1 MRKKL
6 LVVSLLLSVLEIA
19 ITAQEKPARRMNY
32 FPEGRDIV
40 CVNGQNRYTRALYG
54 GHTLFRLETSDRP
67 IFATY
72 NNEKSKN
79 IRFYLTHRG
88 LTLRLDSTDYCEAR
102 YQGGWRGYK
111 VRDKRWG
118 SAELQVNSLAR
129 LDNEGAIWQFKASG
143 FEGDVK
149 LSVKMCQTAV
159 LKMNRGGD
167 LGLVPRSNF
176 DPSQDEKGLKTL
188 EWDATGETYLVF
200 SDNEMLEHPTTEKGR
215 EIYTLTDEGRKAIVE
230 RVEFITPDPY
240 INTLGANICAAADG
254 TWDGQTWQHGAI
266 GW

>member
-32 FPEGRDIV
+32 FPKGRDIV

-88 LTLRLDSTDYCEAR
+88 LTLRLDSTAKHGIREVGADIRSATSVGAR
-102 YQGGWRGYK
+102 QNCK
-111 VRDKRWG
+111 
-118 SAELQVNSLAR
+118 
-129 LDNEGAIWQFKASG
+129 
-143 FEGDVK
+143 
-149 LSVKMCQTAV
+149 
-159 LKMNRGGD
+159 
-167 LGLVPRSNF
+167 
-176 DPSQDEKGLKTL
+176 
-188 EWDATGETYLVF
+188 
-200 SDNEMLEHPTTEKGR
+200 
-215 EIYTLTDEGRKAIVE
+215 
-230 RVEFITPDPY
+230 
-240 INTLGANICAAADG
+240 
-254 TWDGQTWQHGAI
+254 
-266 GW
+266 